1 MEIRNKD
8 GSEVKLIDVKKTK
21 LPRGKNH
28 LLEKIPMYSPNGKDW
43 YFDKEDLENLKNNLD

>member
-8 GSEVKLIDVKKTK
+8 GSEVKLVEVKKIK

-28 LLEKIPMYSPNGKDW
+28 LLEKIPMYSSNGKEW
-43 YFDKEDLENLKNNLD
+43 YFDQEDLENLKNNID

>member
-8 GSEVKLIDVKKTK
+8 GSEVKLIEVKKTK

-28 LLEKIPMYSPNGKDW
+28 LLEKIPMYSHNGKEW
-43 YFDKEDLENLKNNLD
+43 YYDESDIENLKNNLD